1 MKLKDSQSIELD
13 GIDKI
18 ILNNLSN
25 NARLSVAY
33 IAKLVGISPTAI
45 HQRIHKLENSGL
57 ITGTRIEYDIKVLG
71 YSTVAFIGIFLDK
84 STSYNAVVS
93 ELEAIPEVL
102 EAHFTTGNYSIFAK
116 IICKDNNH
124 LMKVLNGSVQSIKGI
139 VRTETI
145 ISLDQRINR
154 QLKL

>member
-1 MKLKDSQSIELD
+1 M
-13 GIDKI
+13 
-18 ILNNLSN
+18 
-25 NARLSVAY
+25 
-33 IAKLVGISPTAI
+33 
-45 HQRIHKLENSGL
+45 
-57 ITGTRIEYDIKVLG
+57 
-71 YSTVAFIGIFLDK
+71 
-84 STSYNAVVS
+84 S